1 MIDFN
6 QKSFS
11 IFNANS
17 EFSFSSNNN
26 HSQSLNNNY
35 INKSFKSDK
44 PKINILKKNLYPF
57 NSNSKKD
64 SSFIIDNSNPGP
76 GEYYKTNSF
85 EAYKK
90 NIKKNDS
97 FISREKRFNYYSVN
111 VPGPGTYFQNKLVI
125 DKKNFLKKDYLKYS
139 LNNNYHLS
147 NSVNSSVSTIP
158 SKEQKLGYYYNDKNE
173 LKHTEDPEK
182 NIKYS
187 GELNDNVG
195 PAKYN
200 PIITKNKN
208 PIVKWEK
215 TFDSSINKKKNNFLT
230 SFYRNDFNFLNLVNN
245 SYNSNN
251 YSNKIKQKI
260 LSSYKNINNIITI
273 QKSYSQLFDKKIN
286 KKIIEEKNK
295 EKEEYKNYINKIDS
309 KQINFILNFNNLRY
323 QYQKNKHNFEY
334 FGSSSFRNTSLIND
348 KENNTKIGPGS
359 YFKEKKD
366 IYEHYK
372 KKLKIIKNDYNN
384 LHLFCKILKK
394 SRTNPNFILK
404 NNFNIN
410 NQNNENDKIC
420 LTKKLKNYKILNK
433 SFSNKTFGLEKR
445 FKELFSN
452 INLNPGP
459 GQYNTPDIWKKENI
473 KYNIIPDEKE
483 KKIDKI
489 NKDKLKLIL
498 QKNEIKNNAYNYQ
511 NDKFMNLI
519 KNNLKYKNFKNIP
532 FTSHSI
538 RFKENKNINSI
549 VGPGTYNINNKSY
562 DNIYNSKVPFNSSSN
577 KIIKEKYNY
586 IPVQYSS
593 DNYFDWNKKSYN
605 IIYA

>member
-1 MIDFN
+1 MIDLN

-11 IFNANS
+11 FFNANS

-26 HSQSLNNNY
+26 QSQSLNNNHN
-35 INKSFKSDK
+35 NKSFKSDK

-76 GEYYKTNSF
+76 GEYYKTNFF
-85 EAYKK
+85 EVHKK
-90 NIKKNDS
+90 NIKKSDS

-158 SKEQKLGYYYNDKNE
+158 SK

-182 NIKYS
+182 NIKYT
-187 GELNDNVG
+187 GELDDNVG

-245 SYNSNN
+245 SYNSNSC
-251 YSNKIKQKI
+251 SNKIKQKI
-260 LSSYKNINNIITI
+260 LSSYKNINNIISI

-309 KQINFILNFNNLRY
+309 KQINYILNFNNLRY
-323 QYQKNKHNFEY
+323 QYKKNKHNYEF

-366 IYEHYK
+366 FYELYK
-372 KKLKIIKNDYNN
+372 KK
-384 LHLFCKILKK
+384 
-394 SRTNPNFILK
+394 T
-404 NNFNIN
+404 
-410 NQNNENDKIC
+410 
-420 LTKKLKNYKILNK
+420 KNYKK
-433 SFSNKTFGLEKR
+433 
-445 FKELFSN
+445 
-452 INLNPGP
+452 
-459 GQYNTPDIWKKENI
+459 
-473 KYNIIPDEKE
+473 
-483 KKIDKI
+483 
-489 NKDKLKLIL
+489 
-498 QKNEIKNNAYNYQ
+498 
-511 NDKFMNLI
+511 
-519 KNNLKYKNFKNIP
+519 
-532 FTSHSI
+532 
-538 RFKENKNINSI
+538 
-549 VGPGTYNINNKSY
+549 
-562 DNIYNSKVPFNSSSN
+562 
-577 KIIKEKYNY
+577 
-586 IPVQYSS
+586 
-593 DNYFDWNKKSYN
+593 
-605 IIYA
+605 